1 MQPQSFIFIGRSG
14 SGKGTQVELLSKVIK
29 DKDPNRKQLTIQEG
43 QEIRQFIQ
51 GDTVTEKLAKK
62 FYDTGGLFPEFI
74 AIYMW
79 VKALVERYTGD
90 EHIIFDGTPR
100 KIQEAEVLDSV
111 FHFYGMN
118 NPWVINIEVPEEES
132 LRRLLI
138 RKRLDDEESEIRKR
152 LAWYETDVVPTIE
165 YYKNNPRYNFVVVD
179 GHRSVEEIHS
189 DIVQKVGLL

>member
-14 SGKGTQVELLSKVIK
+14 SGKGTQAELLSKVLNA
-29 DKDPNRKQLTIQEG
+29 KDPSRKQLYVQTG

-51 GDTVTEKLAKK
+51 GNTKTEKLAKE

-74 AIYMW
+74 AVYMW

-100 KIQEAEVLDSV
+100 KIREAEVLDSA
-111 FHFYGMN
+111 FGFYGMGK
-118 NPWVINIEVPEEES
+118 PWVINIDVPDEES
-132 LRRLLI
+132 LKRLLI
-138 RKRLDDEESEIRKR
+138 RKRLDDEESEIKKR

-165 YYKNNPRYNFVVVD
+165 YYKNNPRYNFIVID
-179 GHRSVEEIHS
+179 GHRKIEEIHA